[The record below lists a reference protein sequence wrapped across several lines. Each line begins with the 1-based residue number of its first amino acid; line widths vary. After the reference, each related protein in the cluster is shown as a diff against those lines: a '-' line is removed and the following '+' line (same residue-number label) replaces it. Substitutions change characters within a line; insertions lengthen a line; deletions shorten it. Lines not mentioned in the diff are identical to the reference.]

1 MRIIRHLATSR
12 KLHLFSVRIF
22 NPHRVSTCV
31 FTHSVQLLSCLKH
44 FSNSISEIIYA
55 VSSRFNKCVLNGDS
69 FMRRAT
75 FWRCLQM
82 RSFFYKT
89 SSLKIFCLYINGN
102 AKRQHMISKKAFWEI
117 FPAVWRPRAQV
128 WSRGLICK
136 VWQARFLLYNQRS
149 GNISEN
155 LICRQICV
163 GLDLKF

>member
-1 MRIIRHLATSR
+1 MYESLIPTEWAPASSHTQYNYSPAWNISRIPFLRSSMLSRRGLINVSWTAT
-12 KLHLFSVRIF
+12 
-22 NPHRVSTCV
+22 
-31 FTHSVQLLSCLKH
+31 
-44 FSNSISEIIYA
+44 
-55 VSSRFNKCVLNGDS
+55 VLWGKQQVDVVYK
-69 FMRRAT
+69 
-75 FWRCLQM
+75 WGL
-82 RSFFYKT
+82 FYKI

-117 FPAVWRPRAQV
+117 FPAVWRPIAQV